1 MGREVEREG
10 ATAGLV
16 RWLGRLVIALALLFG
31 IIAGPSVA
39 QSPTPTSSPDKP
51 PQVRE
56 FLELLDDP
64 AVRDWL
70 QTQRTANQA
79 LTSATTSEKARI
91 EGYFGARVVAIQQHF
106 ASLAAT
112 FPMLPADFEQ
122 AAATLAADF
131 HERGLI
137 EILLL
142 LGGFVALGFAVEW
155 LFLRVTAAARERS
168 QELDLATVGD
178 RLRAA
183 ATRVAFGTGRVVAF
197 ALGSVGAFLLFHWPP
212 LLKEIVLGYL
222 FAFLAVRLALVMGRV
237 LLAPGARYDHDVE
250 RFRIIPMSTM
260 AARFWYQRL
269 GLLVGWFAFGWV
281 TLVLLGALGFSLDAR
296 HLVAYMLGLGLL
308 GIGLEMVW
316 RRPRAALGEVQPAP
330 GRRRLGRGARNVLFS
345 GYFLLLWVL
354 WVAGAMPAFWL
365 AVVAGALPAAISVT
379 QRSVNHILRP
389 PGVDADTGPP
399 SVRAVC
405 LERGLRAAL
414 IIAAALLLA
423 HAWQV
428 DLGALTASDTLF
440 TRVMHGA
447 VKAIVILLLADFA
460 WHVMKT
466 VIDRKLAEAQNL
478 GEPNTEDARRRA
490 RQRTLLPILRNVLF
504 VTLLAMAAMMA
515 LSALGVEIGPLIA
528 GAGVVGVAIGFG
540 AQTLVKDVISGMFY
554 LLDDAF
560 RVGEYIQSGDY
571 KGTVESFSL
580 RSVKLRH
587 QRGPLYT
594 VPFGELGAIQNMS
607 RDWVIEKLKMG
618 VTYDTDLDK
627 VKTLIKQIGKELAQ
641 DPEFAPHIIQPL
653 KMQGVEQFGDFAIQ
667 ISMKMM
673 TRPGEQFVI
682 RRRAYAMIKKA
693 FDANGIKIAF
703 PTVQVAGG
711 EEVSAAAARQGLE
724 LIQPEPVE

>member
-1 MGREVEREG
+1 MIS
-10 ATAGLV
+10 GLV
-16 RWLGRLVIALALLFG
+16 RWFGGLVIALALLSG

-39 QSPTPTSSPDKP
+39 QSPTPASSPDTP

-79 LTSATTSEKARI
+79 PPTAATSEKARI
-91 EGYFGARVVAIQQHF
+91 EGTLALGSRRSSST
-106 ASLAAT
+106 SLRLRPR
-112 FPMLPADFEQ
+112 FRCCPPISSRPRGI
-122 AAATLAADF
+122 LAADL

-142 LGGFVALGFAVEW
+142 LGGFVTLGFGVEW
-155 LFLRVTAAARERS
+155 LFWRMTVAARKRIS
-168 QELDLATVGD
+168 ELNLATVGD
-178 RLRAA
+178 RLRAV
-183 ATRVAFGTGRVVAF
+183 ATRLAFNTGLVVAF

-237 LLAPGARYDHDVE
+237 LLAPGGKYDHDVE
-250 RFRIIPMSTM
+250 RFRIIPMSTR
-260 AARFWYQRL
+260 AARFWYPRL

-281 TLVLLGALGFSLDAR
+281 TLVLLSVLGFSLDAR

-330 GRRRLGRGARNVLFS
+330 GRRRLGGPVRNLLLS
-345 GYFLLLWVL
+345 GYFLLLWGL
-354 WVAGAMPAFWL
+354 WVAGAMRAFWL
-365 AVVAGALPAAISVT
+365 AVLAVALPAAISVT
-379 QRSVNHILRP
+379 QRSINHILRP

-414 IIAAALLLA
+414 IIGAALLLA

-428 DLGALTASDTLF
+428 DLVDPTASDTLF
-440 TRVMHGA
+440 TRLMRGA
-447 VKAIVILLLADFA
+447 VSAIVIVLLADFA

-478 GEPNTEDARRRA
+478 GEPNTEDAKHRA

-540 AQTLVKDVISGMFY
+540 AQTVVKDIISGMFY

-560 RVGEYIQSGDY
+560 RVGEYIQSGSTRARSIPSASARSSS
-571 KGTVESFSL
+571 GTNAGRHGRALEQRDR
-580 RSVKLRH
+580 RSR
-587 QRGPLYT
+587 
-594 VPFGELGAIQNMS
+594 
-607 RDWVIEKLKMG
+607 
-618 VTYDTDLDK
+618 
-627 VKTLIKQIGKELAQ
+627 
-641 DPEFAPHIIQPL
+641 
-653 KMQGVEQFGDFAIQ
+653 
-667 ISMKMM
+667 
-673 TRPGEQFVI
+673 
-682 RRRAYAMIKKA
+682 
-693 FDANGIKIAF
+693 
-703 PTVQVAGG
+703 
-711 EEVSAAAARQGLE
+711 
-724 LIQPEPVE
+724 